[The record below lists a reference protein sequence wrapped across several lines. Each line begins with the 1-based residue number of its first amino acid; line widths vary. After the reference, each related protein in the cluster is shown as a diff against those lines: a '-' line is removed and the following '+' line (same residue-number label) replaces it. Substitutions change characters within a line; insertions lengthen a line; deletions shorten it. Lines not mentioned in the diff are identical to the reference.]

1 MSNDALVGLELLPNI
16 YIKNI
21 EVYSGSSNTVKVKV
35 SACVLDKEENGQMI
49 WSDKEEI
56 KSVMS
61 VLFVASSESSISD
74 QITSGALDFSRKSI
88 RRESMRIGANNIR
101 FSPPTITT
109 RPMASTDRTSVEGGY
124 TYFHFD
130 FEFIHK
136 LTKPDL
142 NIFAAV
148 FLDEGALE
156 SGSNTLKTFSKI
168 SFYGPIASETI
179 YQNSNLNTSTY
190 VFLNSDGSQYIG
202 PVHFH
207 PDKGYMQGSY
217 HRQTDH
223 PTVERTEVFNY
234 KIKDFRDNQITED
247 HNLKDQDFTAFTPL
261 YDSLLDDGTIAGV
274 FGINIKDLVLYKT
287 KYGNSLKS
295 LSPRLFKRVVDS
307 FQIKRLLLKRD
318 RIKVEVTTNDLG
330 SPKET
335 YNGSMG
341 SEGVVLSRDGQDSTF
356 LRNRTRLEKNG
367 YFHDVVLSEL
377 NNSQDVVGKPDEVFA
392 DQLDQYNYVGSVKE
406 INMNERS
413 NGIRYFEFKDYLLD
427 DNRIG
432 YHMYDVELSFK
443 DPTIMIVED
452 IFNKA
457 LSVLQKVKLY
467 RGNMLTFSYYDY
479 DKNQTK
485 SDFYELQDGKYSDD
499 YTKAPWIEAS
509 RQLWTMYSYLY
520 NFSEVEGARDMMLNK
535 FSSMLNPKFAT
546 ATSVNHFVSEY
557 ELIMSRMSEVFDIN
571 SSQIV
576 GNSLRTYPSNTV
588 QTTIV
593 DIEHRFGNIFVPY
606 ENKTR
611 FNFLEITDSTEI
623 AKLTPEEYLAR
634 LTTENQ
640 KLFTTNT
647 TYTGDMAGI
656 LEAVRDPKLDGVA
669 KEALSNTNSG
679 MSKGYLSPLGLRK
692 TTQYIDLK
700 DSNSVDL
707 DLFNSMFEKV
717 VVKTP
722 HTANRETRT
731 ISRKFDRKVIMPKP
745 NNFSLALPAGLNVTD
760 LDEEEQRYVNSE
772 DYFGFGSEFVSY
784 DTGALPVLVPSESP
798 TLNTKGFKRLDRQ
811 LSKISREPVVTRSD
825 FDISSKNNLL
835 NKMKANKSMGAFK
848 RKLSSMPNQIKALFL
863 SKSKMV
869 KISPFDGVD
878 TLVQKDVELLSKVT
892 HLTVARVEY
901 LSGYQI
907 SEKTGEVMLN
917 KPVWSALNAD
927 DLSPMEES
935 YFFCRMNYYEDPEY
949 GLQLDE
955 RTNIAYTNKYFFIA
969 RDLPETAMET
979 TESDFEVDQEL
990 DYLET
995 FDLDVMH
1002 LRSNVMVQT
1011 NNYFSDTA
1019 FISDA
1024 DQPRTQGA
1032 AAQGNQQTMTTQMGG
1047 TTQTSAPAINT
1058 SGPSPKMGGGY

>member
-21 EVYSGSSNTVKVKV
+21 EVYSGSSNMVKVKV

-61 VLFVASSESSISD
+61 VLFVASSEPVINNL
-74 QITSGALDFSRKSI
+74 ITTGALDFSRKSI
-88 RRESMRIGANNIR
+88 RKESARMMTSN
-101 FSPPTITT
+101 FSHSQPTIAT
-109 RPMASTDRTSVEGGY
+109 RPMASVNRTSVEGDY

-130 FEFIHK
+130 FEFMHK
-136 LTKPDL
+136 LSKPEL
-142 NIFAAV
+142 KIFAAV
-148 FLDEGALE
+148 FLDERALQ
-156 SGSNTLKTFSKI
+156 SGNNTLKAFSKI
-168 SFYGPIASETI
+168 SFYGPISSESI
-179 YQNSNLNTSTY
+179 YENSNLNTSTY
-190 VFLNSDGSQYIG
+190 VFLNSDGSQYVG

-217 HRQTDH
+217 HRQTSH
-223 PTVERTEVFNY
+223 PTVERTQVFNY

-274 FGINIKDLVLYKT
+274 FGINLKDIVLYKT

-295 LSPRLFKRVVDS
+295 LSPKLFKRIINN

-318 RIKVEVTTNDLG
+318 RIKIEVTLNDLG
-330 SPKET
+330 SPRET

-341 SEGVVLSRDGQDSTF
+341 SQEVVLSRDGRDNTF
-356 LRNRTRLEKNG
+356 LRNRTRLEKGG
-367 YFHDVVLSEL
+367 YFYDVVISEL
-377 NNSQDVVGKPDEVFA
+377 NNSQDVTGKPDEVFS
-392 DQLDQYNYVGSVKE
+392 DQLSQYNYVGSIKE
-406 INMNERS
+406 INMSEKR
-413 NGIRYFEFKDYLLD
+413 NGLRYFEFKDYLLN

-432 YHMYDVELSFK
+432 YHMYDVEMSFK
-443 DPTIMIVED
+443 DPTIMVVEE
-452 IFNKA
+452 IFNKSLDA
-457 LSVLQKVKLY
+457 LQKVKLY

-485 SDFYELQDGKYSDD
+485 SDFYELQNSKYSED
-499 YTKAPWIEAS
+499 YNKAPWIAAP

-520 NFSEVEGARDMMLNK
+520 NFSEVEEAMEMMLDK
-535 FSSMLNPKFAT
+535 YSSMLNPKFAT
-546 ATSVNHFVSEY
+546 ATSINHFVSEY
-557 ELIMSRMSEVFDIN
+557 ESIISRMSEVFDIKP
-571 SSQIV
+571 SQIV
-576 GNSLRTYPSNTV
+576 ENSLKSYPRNTA

-593 DIEHRFGNIFVPY
+593 DIEHRFENIFVPY
-606 ENKTR
+606 ENRTR

-623 AKLTPEEYLAR
+623 AKLTPEEYLSR

-647 TYTGDMAGI
+647 TSTAGMAGI
-656 LEAVRDPKLDGVA
+656 LEAVRDPELDGVA

-679 MSKGYLSPLGLRK
+679 MAKGYLSPLGVRK

-700 DSNSVDL
+700 DPNSVDL
-707 DLFNSMFEKV
+707 DTLNGMFERV
-717 VVKTP
+717 IVKPP
-722 HTANRETRT
+722 HTANREMRT
-731 ISRKFDRKVIMPKP
+731 ISHKLDTKVFMPKP
-745 NNFSLALPAGLNVTD
+745 NNFSLALPSKLNVSD
-760 LDEEEQRYVNSE
+760 IEDEESIHVNSE
-772 DYFGFGSEFVSY
+772 DYFGFDSEFVSY
-784 DTGALPVLVPSESP
+784 GTGSLSVIVPKGSTALG
-798 TLNTKGFKRLDRQ
+798 TKGFKRLDRQ
-811 LSKISREPVVTRSD
+811 LSKISREPVVTRKD
-825 FDISSKNNLL
+825 FDINSKGNLL
-835 NKMKANKSMGAFK
+835 NKMKRNKSMSSFK
-848 RKLSSMPNQIKALFL
+848 RKLSFMPNQIRALFL
-863 SKSKMV
+863 SKSKVV
-869 KISPFDGVD
+869 KTSPFAGVD

-907 SEKTGEVMLN
+907 SEKTGEVMFN
-917 KPVWSALNAD
+917 KPIWSAFNAD
-927 DLSPMEES
+927 DLSPMEEN
-935 YFFCRMNYYEDPEY
+935 YFFCRMSYYEDPEY

-969 RDLPETAMET
+969 RDLQVTAGEETQSAF
-979 TESDFEVDQEL
+979 DIDQEL

-1019 FISDA
+1019 FVSDVE
-1024 DQPRTQGA
+1024 QPRVRSSSGQGTQSA
-1032 AAQGNQQTMTTQMGG
+1032 T